1 MAKSPSLRMEMHILA
16 HASDIIGHGLPTLFS
31 LCEQSAMDRFDSMRL
46 FTRVVE
52 RRSFTAAAA

>member
-1 MAKSPSLRMEMHILA
+1 MVKISVLAMVIHILA
-16 HASDIIGHGLPTLFS
+16 RMTDIIWHGLPTLFKI
-31 LCEQSAMDRFDSMRL
+31 CEQSAMDRFDSMRL